1 MGRSVFETIL
11 GGLVLVVAAA
21 FLFMAYQKNDG
32 GVSGGYQLKANFN
45 RIDGLN
51 SGADVMLSGV
61 KVGNVASQH
70 LNPATYMAELTLTID
85 GSIKLPRD
93 TVALIAS
100 EGLMGGK
107 YISLEVG
114 GDENLLN
121 PGDRIEFTQTAP
133 SLEQLIGQ
141 VIFSAGDK
149 KEDAPAAAPT
159 AAPAT
164 APATAPSGLALP
176 EHP

>member
-11 GGLVLVVAAA
+11 GGLVLLVAAA
-21 FLFMAYQKNDG
+21 FLFMAYQKND
-32 GVSGGYQLKANFN
+32 SGPVDGYELKANFS
-45 RIDGLN
+45 RIDGLHA
-51 SGADVMLSGV
+51 GADVMLSGV
-61 KVGNVASQH
+61 KVGSVKAQL
-70 LNPATYMAELTLTID
+70 LNPTTYMAELIMTINGD
-85 GSIKLPRD
+85 IKIPAD

-114 GDENLLN
+114 GDENVLK
-121 PGDRIEFTQTAP
+121 PGDRIQYTQTAP

-149 KEDAPAAAPT
+149 KDGAAPAPAASATP
-159 AAPAT
+159 AAPLAT
-164 APATAPSGLALP
+164 APAEPA
-176 EHP
+176 HP